1 MKLYCLKSFNFFP
14 LFPPEFYSKI
24 AKKKSVSNGNELKK
38 CIRRERMSH
47 CLRAII
53 PFASRAIRGG
63 IRRELL
69 SAVMGHSEE
78 QVTTQVYGHLM
89 DDSFGDNVKVMH
101 SVENGLARQ

>member
-1 MKLYCLKSFNFFP
+1 MLPVLHF
-14 LFPPEFYSKI
+14 EFHSKI

-78 QVTTQVYGHLM
+78 HVTTHVYGNLM
-89 DDSFGDNVKVMH
+89 DDSFGDTLKVLH
-101 SVENGLARQ
+101 SVENGLGR

>member
-1 MKLYCLKSFNFFP
+1 MEMNQKNAYT
-14 LFPPEFYSKI
+14 
-24 AKKKSVSNGNELKK
+24 G
-38 CIRRERMSH
+38 ERLSH

-78 QVTTQVYGHLM
+78 QVITQVYGHLM
-89 DDSFGDNVKVMH
+89 DDSFGDTLKVLL
-101 SVENGLARQ
+101 SVENRLGRQ

>member
-1 MKLYCLKSFNFFP
+1 MLSIVHSKLY
-14 LFPPEFYSKI
+14 SKF
-24 AKKKSVSNGNELKK
+24 AKKKSVSSGNEIKK

-78 QVTTQVYGHLM
+78 HVTTQVYGNLM
-89 DDSFGDNVKVMH
+89 DDSFGDTLKVLH
-101 SVENGLARQ
+101 SVENGLGRQ